1 MRVPYY
7 LAQYNHT
14 PPVASTAKSA
24 ILPVIVAGGVVL
36 LYVGILA
43 AILLSGWA

>member
-24 ILPVIVAGGVVL
+24 ILPVIVAGGVL